1 MRKATTTI
9 KGIAILLIAA
19 AIISFTS
26 CSNNSENSPN
36 LQAKVDSRQ
45 NELKRFT
52 INSSQII
59 H

>member
-52 INSSQII
+52 KIVLK
-59 H
+59 